1 MKKPKP
7 YGMFA
12 KIHAVVRRIPRG
24 RVMAYG
30 EVAKAAGF
38 PGASRQVVWALRAGA
53 GLPWHRVLGAG
64 GRIRLPGESGFEQRL
79 RLQSE
84 GVTFHGGRVDMAS
97 HQHHVPPSRK
107 WKRR

>member
-1 MKKPKP
+1 
-7 YGMFA
+7 MFA
-12 KIHAVVRRIPRG
+12 RIHAVVRRIPRG

-64 GRIRLPGESGFEQRL
+64 GLIRLPGESGFEQRL
-79 RLQSE
+79 RLRSE
-84 GVTFHGGRVDMAS
+84 GVLFRGDRVDLAL
-97 HQHHVPPSRK
+97 HQHLVPARRK
-107 WKRR
+107 KKTR